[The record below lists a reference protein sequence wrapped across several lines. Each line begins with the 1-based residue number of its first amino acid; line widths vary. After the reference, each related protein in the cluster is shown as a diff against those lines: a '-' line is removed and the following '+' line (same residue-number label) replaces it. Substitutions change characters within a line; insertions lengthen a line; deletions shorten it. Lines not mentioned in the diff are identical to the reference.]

1 MLPDAAVRG
10 RKTCVTFVLAMA
22 PAVWTLAALQTAMAL
37 PALAAM
43 ALLRVAKSRTLA
55 GFAVGQ
61 D

>member
-22 PAVWTLAALQTAMAL
+22 PAVWTLAGLQTAMAL

-43 ALLRVAKSRTLA
+43 ALLRVARSMMLVA
-55 GFAVGQ
+55 FVVGQ